1 MRGSPWWIAVSLII
15 AGAVLV
21 LFALLADI
29 FGLGHTPGYYG
40 HYQFIATV
48 AGLSL
53 VVLGTAVLLSTVH
66 VGEDE

>member
-1 MRGSPWWIAVSLII
+1 MRGSPWWIAVSLIVVGT
-15 AGAVLV
+15 ALV

-29 FGLGHTPGYYG
+29 IGLGHTPGYYG

-53 VVLGTAVLLSTVH
+53 VVLGTAVLLSTVN
-66 VGEDE
+66 VGDDE